1 MTAQKTDGEYGLF
14 ITAGNK
20 CPMCK
25 GYGLFTID
33 TGFRCENCL
42 TYFDEQMQPT
52 KRWTEEGYEF
62 FETNAAPV

>member
-42 TYFDEQMQPT
+42 TYFDEQM
-52 KRWTEEGYEF
+52 
-62 FETNAAPV
+62 